1 MGLGDINLVL
11 GFDDKGIV
19 TSLKALEDRLKSISK
34 AAENASKSANTVGG
48 AKGGAAGTDAKSGS
62 LAVARTELK
71 SYQDALAKGAISIT
85 QYNKKL
91 DEWRTKYADLALVMD
106 TLGVKIG
113 KLNSLTARNQGAVK
127 KGEFVNL
134 GSMEQI
140 QQAMDLTKVFLKDAP
155 KNSEIARQYVANIA
169 KWKGEL
175 DRLLGRGAQVQTPLT
190 FGAIGKMDT
199 SSIDALRKQREELTR
214 YKNSLNEL
222 KTKGFTDKMAQVNM
236 ALDQNL
242 AAQRRFNSMG
252 RNPVVKSMQDIAQ
265 MSTTTIPALKAQRD
279 ELIRLRNSMVN
290 NGTPAYMQGMTA
302 VNRALQQNT
311 IQTRA
316 MTTMGVG
323 FEKQVQR
330 MGNTM
335 SQFKNQMLSAFSII
349 ALQRFGAKLFEV
361 RGEFEMQQRSLAAIL
376 QNKAAADVLW
386 SRNVTLALKSPF
398 RLKEV
403 TAATRELAAYRIE
416 QDKLYDTNKMLMDIS
431 AGLGVE
437 MSRLILA
444 YGQVKSASVLR
455 GQELRQFTE
464 AGIPLV
470 KALADEFTKLNGKTV
485 TTAQIFDKISTRQVP
500 FEMVNKIFK
509 DMTESGGI
517 FYNMQ
522 EIQSETLKGKI
533 SNLKDAIDVLYN
545 TIGEGNDGAFKA
557 FIDMLGFIVRGIGK
571 YMAIVES
578 LILVLGAYKIAMMM
592 GTAALL
598 NQARAAG
605 YATVAEYQHAVAT
618 GAITSAN
625 IVAAASANTLAASFQ
640 RIKITLAS
648 NPWGVAILAL
658 STLAAILIPLV
669 SKTDAL
675 KKSTE
680 DLIKTTDEYNTFNK
694 RVRDFR
700 DTYFELE
707 RAAKKTK
714 EELGRLTIGT
724 KEYAEKQEEAN
735 NISNKTRNIVS
746 ELTRAYP
753 SLSGAIDSSS
763 GSIDINIMRFVELT
777 DVMREAMRVANALTL
792 STANATLEDE
802 KNNATILQNRIKD
815 AQESQSKYMKQP
827 AWLRSSGGEKYHTY
841 LITSLQLKLN
851 EVIGKIAEAQAKVRA
866 ITGDTG
872 QEKKVEGLAADINK
886 WMEGL
891 KSAFGKDFIDKKILT
906 QNIDDLKDYK
916 EGIVGQIKDLAG
928 NIDRMKNLKIGDK
941 VGVKEDITKGEKE
954 LRFLRA
960 QLDILGGEDKETG
973 GGDKKDKVTEKIK
986 DRIKVIEDAKAA
998 YDDFIKVM
1006 TKEQALAATKQK
1018 FDPIFKKAGI
1028 SDIDL
1033 GQTLDPVGMIAAY
1046 TKAIE
1051 ELKKRATADAAEV
1064 AAEFEK
1070 KKVELVVGVNVKSVA
1085 TIEKDVE
1092 DIMRRAT
1099 KTQELKDKGANDAT
1113 IKSLFGID
1121 PISIT
1126 DAYAQLETM
1135 MQALISKGGE
1145 DRIQLA
1151 NKIGIELQGILNMQF
1166 EGAYATAEKYKT
1178 LEDKIKAA
1186 QDKAGV
1192 ETSAMKTAMTTMVA
1206 KGDYDPQQYL
1216 LMAEGIKAREKE
1228 LAEEITNIRLTEFK
1242 KSPLWAAM
1250 FDDLNRLSK
1259 ESIDKMYTELEA
1271 IVASMGKDMAPEALK
1286 ELMAALQKLRAEII
1300 ERDPFKS
1307 FGISISKAVI
1317 AYKAWQKAKKDN
1329 LSPEELLKLE
1339 NNYREAVNDTSSA
1352 LKKMG
1357 DVFIEIDGVAQGI
1370 ADILRETTSASNAA
1384 GQAAADA
1391 VSTISSAALSV
1402 GSAIIA
1408 VTTAI
1413 NTMETAS
1420 VVLLVIKAII
1430 IAIQAVVAVLSLS
1443 DKKIKRQID
1452 ASIIRVQHLEFYYN
1466 RLGRAME
1473 KAYDIEGKIKAVARL
1488 EENSMARIA
1497 EINKQIRL
1505 EDSRGKKRDEEVIQ
1519 AAYERRLEIYE
1530 EAADARKKWMEELGA
1545 VDFNSAAQDF
1555 ADAWIDAFGAGESG
1569 MDAMMEKYDEMIL
1582 NMIKKQASLRIVSL
1596 AMKPLD
1602 DYITEALGDSYL
1614 TPEEV
1619 DKMAGIAGESFK
1631 KADAWMAAFMD
1642 SFGLQSGF
1650 SNNLSGLQ
1658 KSIQGMSEETAE
1670 IMTAYLNSIR
1680 FKLFE
1685 LAPQFEEMSDYM
1697 LINNGIASR
1706 ALSELQG
1713 INVVLKEMRI
1723 WQNSITKAGHPSD
1736 GGSGLKTFVG

>member
-113 KLNSLTARNQGAVK
+113 KLNSLTARNQGAVR
-127 KGEFVNL
+127 KGEFINL

-175 DRLLGRGAQVQTPLT
+175 DKLLGRGAQVQTPLT

-222 KTKGFTDKMAQVNM
+222 KTKGFADKMAQVNM

-349 ALQRFGAKLFEV
+349 ALQRFSSKLFEV

-470 KALADEFTKLNGKTV
+470 KALADEFTKLNGKVV
-485 TTAQIFDKISTRQVP
+485 TTAQVFDKISTRQVP

-658 STLAAILIPLV
+658 STLAAVLIPLI

-680 DLIKTTDEYNTFNK
+680 ELIKTTDEYNTFNK

-827 AWLRSSGGEKYHTY
+827 AWLRSSGGEKYHTD

-916 EGIVGQIKDLAG
+916 EGIVGQIKDLEG
-928 NIDRMKNLKIGDK
+928 NISRMQKLKIGDR
-941 VGVKEDITKGEKE
+941 VGIKEDITKGKKE
-954 LRFLRA
+954 LEFLRA
-960 QLDILGGEDKETG
+960 QLNILGGEDKDPG

-1085 TIEKDVE
+1085 GIEKEVG
-1092 DIMRRAT
+1092 DIMNRVT
-1099 KTQELKDKGANDAT
+1099 KTQNLKDKGASDTT

-1121 PISIT
+1121 PISLKE
-1126 DAYAQLETM
+1126 AYTKLESM
-1135 MQALISKGGE
+1135 MQGLMAQGGE

-1166 EGAYATAEKYKT
+1166 EGAYTTAEKYKT
-1178 LEDKIKAA
+1178 LEDRIKSA
-1186 QDKAGV
+1186 QSKAGTEV
-1192 ETSAMKTAMTTMVA
+1192 SEMESAMTVMVA
-1206 KGDYDPQQYL
+1206 KGDYDPAQFDL
-1216 LMAEGIKAREKE
+1216 LANAIKAREKD

-1259 ESIDKMYTELEA
+1259 ESIDEMYTTLETM
-1271 IVASMGKDMAPEALK
+1271 IASMGENMAPESMKELLAILKKLREETIDRAPFDGLDKAIKKSVKAALALK
-1286 ELMAALQKLRAEII
+1286 
-1300 ERDPFKS
+1300 
-1307 FGISISKAVI
+1307 
-1317 AYKAWQKAKKDN
+1317 KAKKEGADPKVIQKLN
-1329 LSPEELLKLE
+1329 DDYMGALSDVSKGLDGVAKVFD
-1339 NNYREAVNDTSSA
+1339 AVGVAADGVVNIIDEVSGASDVLSRGVVSA
-1352 LKKMG
+1352 LKAVM
-1357 DVFIEIDGVAQGI
+1357 
-1370 ADILRETTSASNAA
+1370 
-1384 GQAAADA
+1384 AAAMAGAAA
-1391 VSTISSAALSV
+1391 VVAA
-1402 GSAIIA
+1402 A
-1408 VTTAI
+1408 TAI
-1413 NTMETAS
+1413 KTAEKAS
-1420 VVLLVIKAII
+1420 VILLI
-1430 IAIQAVVAVLSLS
+1430 IQAVITAVMAVISIFALK
-1443 DKKIKRQID
+1443 DKAIQKQIDDSIKRVG
-1452 ASIIRVQHLEFYYN
+1452 RLEEAYN

-1473 KAYDIEGKIKAVARL
+1473 DAYDIEGKL
-1488 EENSMARIA
+1488 EAIA
-1497 EINKQIRL
+1497 ELEKNSYWRAAELSKQISL
-1505 EDSRGKKRDEEVIQ
+1505 ESSRGKKKDEDAILDAIEKRKQV
-1519 AAYERRLEIYE
+1519 YE
-1530 EAADARKKWMEELGA
+1530 EAADAHKKWMEELGA
-1545 VDFNSAAQDF
+1545 VDLNSAAKQF
-1555 ADAWIDAFGAGESG
+1555 ADAWIDAFGAGENG
-1569 MDAMMEKYDEMIL
+1569 LDAMMEKYDEMIL
-1582 NMIKKQASLRIVSL
+1582 NMIKKQAALRIVAA

-1602 DYITEALGDSYL
+1602 AYITEALGDSYL

-1619 DKMAGIAGESFK
+1619 EKMAGVAKESFK
-1631 KADAWMAAFMD
+1631 NADAWLAAFME
-1642 SFGLQSGF
+1642 SFGLEAGF
-1650 SNNLSGLQ
+1650 ANNVSGLQ

-1685 LAPQFEEMSDYM
+1685 LAPKFEEISDYM

-1713 INVVLKEMRI
+1713 VNTLLKEMRS